1 MTKKWAVV
9 CLVLAMA
16 GWAKAQNLEEQ
27 FKKMEKERGAAV
39 VKGDAEALAKET
51 AEDFTFITSTGQVS
65 DKKQTVE
72 QIKNG
77 GIKLE
82 ADEPSDMTVRVY
94 GNTAVVTG
102 KTSLKGM
109 VGGKDATGTVA
120 FTRVWVKK
128 AGKWMCVALQQTK
141 AE

>member
-1 MTKKWAVV
+1 MKTKLAVL
-9 CLVLAMA
+9 CLVLAMV
-16 GWAKAQNLEEQ
+16 GWATAQNLEEQ
-27 FKKMEKERGAAV
+27 FKKMEKDRSAAV
-39 VKGDAEALAKET
+39 VKGDAEALARET
-51 AEDFTFITSTGQVS
+51 ADDYTFITGTGQMS
-65 DKKQTVE
+65 GKKETVD

-82 ADEPSDMTVRVY
+82 VDEPSDMKVRVY

-102 KTSLKGM
+102 KNTLKGM

-128 AGKWMCVALQQTK
+128 GGKWMCVALQQTK
-141 AE
+141 ME

>member
-1 MTKKWAVV
+1 MTKKFAVL
-9 CLVLAMA
+9 CLILAMA

-27 FKKMEKERGAAV
+27 FKKMEKDRGAAV
-39 VKGDAEALAKET
+39 VKGDSEALAKET
-51 AEDFTFITSTGQVS
+51 ADDYTLINVNGQTS

-77 GIKLE
+77 QIKLE
-82 ADEPSDMTVRVY
+82 SDEPSDMKVRVF

-102 KTSLKGM
+102 KANIKGTI
-109 VGGKDATGTVA
+109 GGKDASGTVA

-128 AGKWMCVALQQTK
+128 GGKWMTVALQQTK
-141 AE
+141 VE

>member
-1 MTKKWAVV
+1 MTKKFAVL

-27 FKKMEKERGAAV
+27 FKKMEKDRGAAV

-51 AEDFTFITSTGQVS
+51 ADDYTLINVTGQTS

-77 GIKLE
+77 QIKLE
-82 ADEPSDMTVRVY
+82 SDEPSDMKVRVF

-102 KTSLKGM
+102 KANIKGTI
-109 VGGKDATGTVA
+109 GGKDASGTVA

-128 AGKWMCVALQQTK
+128 GGKWMTVALQQTK
-141 AE
+141 VE

>member
-1 MTKKWAVV
+1 MKQVGVV
-9 CLVLAMA
+9 LVLVVAMV
-16 GWAKAQNLEEQ
+16 GWAKAQNLDEQ
-27 FKKMEKERGAAV
+27 FKKMEKDRGAAV

-51 AEDFTFITSTGQVS
+51 AEDFTFITSAGQMS

-72 QIKNG
+72 QVKNG

-102 KTSLKGM
+102 KASLKGT

-128 AGKWMCVALQQTK
+128 GGKWMCVALQQTK
-141 AE
+141 VQ